1 MSARILDERLATWI
15 AHEAAIDVRV
25 EKVKRELASA
35 LEALAGL
42 ENENHS
48 LRMTFD
54 LIVSEKALLLHRLA
68 EDSSAID
75 DARSRIELLTMALT
89 AAQIEREELIAEIA
103 ASHERLELIQ
113 NNLAAKEEQ
122 IRQLEQSRPVP
133 IEHHNGMFELLTA
146 ALTEA
151 QIERKELIAEIAASH
166 EKLELIQ
173 SNLAAKEEQIRQLEQ
188 SRPAPIEHHSGRLE
202 LLTMAFTAVQIER
215 EKLISEIAAS
225 HEKLELIQNN
235 LVAKEHQIRQL
246 EQSRPAPIG
255 RHSGTLLADTVT
267 F

>member
-1 MSARILDERLATWI
+1 MSAQILDERLATWI
-15 AHEAAIDVRV
+15 AHETAIDVRV
-25 EKVKRELASA
+25 EQVKRELASA
-35 LEALAGL
+35 REALSGL

-54 LIVSEKALLLHRLA
+54 LIVNEKALLLHRLA

-75 DARSRIELLTMALT
+75 DARSRIELLTTALT
-89 AAQIEREELIAEIA
+89 AAQIERKEQIAEIV

-122 IRQLEQSRPVP
+122 IRQLERPRP
-133 IEHHNGMFELLTA
+133 ALIEHHSGRVELLTM
-146 ALTEA
+146 ALTA
-151 QIERKELIAEIAASH
+151 LQIERKELIAEIAASH

-173 SNLAAKEEQIRQLEQ
+173 NS
-188 SRPAPIEHHSGRLE
+188 
-202 LLTMAFTAVQIER
+202 LT
-215 EKLISEIAAS
+215 
-225 HEKLELIQNN
+225 
-235 LVAKEHQIRQL
+235 AKEHQIRQL

-255 RHSGTLLADTVT
+255 HYSGTLLADTVT

>member
-1 MSARILDERLATWI
+1 MSAQILDERLATWI
-15 AHEAAIDVRV
+15 AHETAIDVRV
-25 EKVKRELASA
+25 EQVKRELASA
-35 LEALAGL
+35 REALSGL

-54 LIVSEKALLLHRLA
+54 LIVNEKALLLHRLA

-75 DARSRIELLTMALT
+75 DARSRIELLTTALT
-89 AAQIEREELIAEIA
+89 AAQIERKELIAEIA

-113 NNLAAKEEQ
+113 HNLAAKEEK
-122 IRQLEQSRPVP
+122 IRQLEQSR
-133 IEHHNGMFELLTA
+133 ELLTMARTA
-146 ALTEA
+146 AE
-151 QIERKELIAEIAASH
+151 IERKELIAEIAASH

-173 SNLAAKEEQIRQLEQ
+173 SSLAAKEEQIRQLEQ
-188 SRPAPIEHHSGRLE
+188 SRPALIEHHSGRVE
-202 LLTMAFTAVQIER
+202 LLTMALTAVQIER
-215 EKLISEIAAS
+215 KELIAEIAAS

-255 RHSGTLLADTVT
+255 HYSGTLLADTVT